1 MESKRM
7 VLEEFAMD
15 FDLSRI
21 RYLALP
27 EKFKLVNHIKLIYT
41 EALTASSSG
50 IKSLEASRNYTVNKT
65 YNLFAMLLVDDVS
78 YETLKDIVRNYA
90 MNFEKSDTYYSQI
103 AVLGMGVMMIQ
114 KGFAADAILSFL
126 IHLLGETFLSEN
138 LKYRGYMTADEAAR
152 FEFESQIVYKPF
164 EGNLRRVKYDLLAML
179 RIRDTKGLDTVKDL
193 INCSYGDPKLRMYYN
208 MMAVS
213 APEVLEYLYDDLKE
227 TSLTEDRLKV
237 YGAYALL
244 KGLDVF
250 STHYMFN
257 SVIGKYSRYDKDS
270 GEIEQE
276 LNLRLAEI
284 VTKAGIS

>member
-41 EALTASSSG
+41 EARKAGENG
-50 IKSLEASRNYTVNKT
+50 IKCLETSPNYTVNKT
-65 YNLFAMLLVDDVS
+65 YNLFAMLLLADVP
-78 YETLKDIVRNYA
+78 YDTLKDIVRNYA
-90 MNFEKSDTYYSQI
+90 HNFEKSDTYYAQI

-114 KGFAADAILSFL
+114 KGFAPEAILSFL
-126 IHLLGETFLSEN
+126 MHLLGEAFLSEN
-138 LKYRGYMTADEAAR
+138 LKYPGYMTDEEAAR
-152 FEFESQIVYKPF
+152 IHFETQIVYKPF
-164 EGNLRRVKYDLLAML
+164 EGNLRQVKYDLLAML
-179 RIRDTKGLDTVKDL
+179 RIRDAKGLDTVKTL
-193 INCSYGDPKLRMYYN
+193 INGSYGDPKLKLYYN
-208 MMAVS
+208 MMAVGV
-213 APEVLEYLYDDLKE
+213 PEVLEYQYDDLKD
-227 TSLTEDRLKV
+227 TTLTEDRLKV
-237 YGAYALL
+237 YGAYAML

-284 VTKAGIS
+284 MNKAEDN

>member
-1 MESKRM
+1 MDSKRM

-27 EKFKLVNHIKLIYT
+27 EKFKLMNHIKLIYT
-41 EALTASSSG
+41 EAETVSREG
-50 IKSLEASRNYTVNKT
+50 IKGLERSKNYTVNKT
-65 YNLFAMLLVDDVS
+65 YNLFAMLLVDGVAH
-78 YETLKDIVRNYA
+78 ETLKDIVRNYA
-90 MNFEKSDTYYSQI
+90 LSFEKSDTYYSQI

-114 KGFAADAILSFL
+114 KGFAPEAILSFL
-126 IHLLGETFLSEN
+126 MHLLGEDFLSEN
-138 LKYRGYMTADEAAR
+138 LKYPGYMSAADAER

-164 EGNLRRVKYDLLAML
+164 EGNLRRVKYDLLALL
-179 RIRDTKGLDTVKDL
+179 RIRDTKGLDTVKAI
-193 INCSYGDPKLRMYYN
+193 INGGYGDHKLKLYFN

-213 APEVLEYLYDDLKE
+213 APEVTAYLYDDLKE
-227 TSLTEDRLKV
+227 TPLTEDRLKV

-276 LNLRLAEI
+276 LGLRLTEI
-284 VTKAGIS
+284 LSKAGLS